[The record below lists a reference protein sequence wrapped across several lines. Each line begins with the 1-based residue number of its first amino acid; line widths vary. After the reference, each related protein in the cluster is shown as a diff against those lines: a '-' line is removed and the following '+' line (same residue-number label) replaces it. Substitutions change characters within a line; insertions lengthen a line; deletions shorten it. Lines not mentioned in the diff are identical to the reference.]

1 VRGSTRASMVLPL
14 TFMETCDFAIGR
26 CSYDFSLRVIFF

>member
-1 VRGSTRASMVLPL
+1 L